1 MLKKYSGVGG
11 AVVIPE
17 GVHTIGEFTFEN
29 CESLISVHFS
39 NKVKKSKLLLFRVVR
54 ILFLQYCLKASLLLE
69 KVHSKI
75 VKALHLFLFLI
86 LLENLGIVLF
96 LAVKNLPFKLLQ
108 DVVRNDMP
116 KKTKLNMRRFESF
129 EI

>member
-1 MLKKYSGVGG
+1 MSTNDFKIENGMLKKYSGVGG

-17 GVHTIGEFTFEN
+17 GVHTME
-29 CESLISVHFS
+29 
-39 NKVKKSKLLLFRVVR
+39 
-54 ILFLQYCLKASLLLE
+54 
-69 KVHSKI
+69 
-75 VKALHLFLFLI
+75 
-86 LLENLGIVLF
+86 IVLF
-96 LAVKNLPFKLLQ
+96 PAVKNLPFKLLH